1 MSQQEQPEEVE
12 NETQESELKGRRA
25 FLIGLGKWSKVIIGG
40 AVFGGLLT
48 VDKEAQAW
56 INGRAGGG
64 GWINRRGYG
73 GGGWVNGRGYGGRGW
88 VNGRGYGGGSW
99 ANARGGG
106 GWANRR
112 GGGSW
117 ANRRW

>member
-1 MSQQEQPEEVE
+1 MSQQKQPEEVE
-12 NETQESELKGRRA
+12 NETEESEMKSRRE

-56 INGRAGGG
+56 VNRRGGG
-64 GWINRRGYG
+64 GWVNRRGYG
-73 GGGWVNGRGYGGRGW
+73 GGGGRW
-88 VNGRGYGGGSW
+88 INGRGYGGGGW

-117 ANRRW
+117 ANRR

>member
-1 MSQQEQPEEVE
+1 MAQQEQPEEVE
-12 NETQESELKGRRA
+12 NKTAESELKSRRE

-40 AVFGGLLT
+40 AVFGGLLA
-48 VDKEAQAW
+48 VDNEAQAW
-56 INGRAGGG
+56 INRRGGG
-64 GWINRRGYG
+64 GWINNRRY
-73 GGGWVNGRGYGGRGW
+73 Y
-88 VNGRGYGGGSW
+88 GGSW

>member
-1 MSQQEQPEEVE
+1 MSQQKQPEEVE
-12 NETQESELKGRRA
+12 NNTEESELKSRRE

-56 INGRAGGG
+56 V
-64 GWINRRGYG
+64 NRRG
-73 GGGWVNGRGYGGRGW
+73 GGGWVNRRGSGGRGW

-112 GGGSW
+112 GGGGW
-117 ANRRW
+117 ANRR

>member
-1 MSQQEQPEEVE
+1 VE
-12 NETQESELKGRRA
+12 NDRDESDLKSRRE

-56 INGRAGGG
+56 IN
-64 GWINRRGYG
+64 RRGYG
-73 GGGWVNGRGYGGRGW
+73 GGWINNRGYYGGGW
-88 VNGRGYGGGSW
+88 LNNRGYYGGSW

-117 ANRRW
+117 ANRRGGGGWANRRW

>member
-1 MSQQEQPEEVE
+1 MSQREQSEEME
-12 NETQESELKGRRA
+12 NATEESELKGRRE
-25 FLIGLGKWSKVIIGG
+25 FLIGLGKWSQVIIGG

-56 INGRAGGG
+56 INRRGGG
-64 GWINRRGYG
+64 GWINR
-73 GGGWVNGRGYGGRGW
+73 
-88 VNGRGYGGGSW
+88 RGYGGGSW